1 MVEALLQEYQ
11 ASAKNNSLL
20 LGSYK
25 DYCIMESWKNFKH
38 ILPPSLKML
47 KLLKSRGATQMNVSF
62 YLLKTCTLNPCSMWW
77 TSQQNIAPGNYSN
90 HYNTA
95 FHVQAFPLDMRKR
108 IVRKTFR
115 KLAKMKK
122 DMDCPKENNIQQ
134 LIYIIM
140 FQENI
145 IKQQMGRMEQLNN
158 QLEARESFQQTEKFG
173 CNGENIVSC
182 MNADEHGFYSVDRF
196 PEMHNLENLMHIQ
209 EKLNYQ
215 HTLIRKLSGEIN
227 VEMSSMCTQEEE
239 DCVEEG
245 YTDMETSVKQ
255 EIDESLQIGLR
266 LHSLY
271 SYIQKEIQYNDAV
284 LLHQKR
290 EYEILKDELNAVCA
304 RNSSCSLYY
313 TPQQYMYSDVSSSK
327 EEPDITALLSS
338 MDIQNDTD
346 SDTGISSTHSQDS
359 ETVQ

>member
-1 MVEALLQEYQ
+1 
-11 ASAKNNSLL
+11 
-20 LGSYK
+20 
-25 DYCIMESWKNFKH
+25 
-38 ILPPSLKML
+38 
-47 KLLKSRGATQMNVSF
+47 
-62 YLLKTCTLNPCSMWW
+62 
-77 TSQQNIAPGNYSN
+77 
-90 HYNTA
+90 
-95 FHVQAFPLDMRKR
+95 
-108 IVRKTFR
+108 
-115 KLAKMKK
+115 
-122 DMDCPKENNIQQ
+122 
-134 LIYIIM
+134 M

-173 CNGENIVSC
+173 CNGENIVKG

-215 HTLIRKLSGEIN
+215 HMLIRKLSGEIN
-227 VEMSSMCTQEEE
+227 VEMSSMCIQEEE

-245 YTDMETSVKQ
+245 YTHMETSVKQ

-327 EEPDITALLSS
+327 EEPDITAMLSS